1 MSKLLD
7 ADAVRDIALY
17 TDLPAP
23 PSSVGERA
31 PNRAEMAALLD
42 AVATATHPIAG
53 RLKALA
59 HVVRVLRRCPWVD
72 GALRMELHLSED
84 STTVRLF
91 SGRGSDQQRA
101 LPEIVLDVA
110 LDDLR
115 TAMQRTPDLFAQL
128 LMSVVEDQELLVFVL
143 PS

>member
-1 MSKLLD
+1 MGKQLD
-7 ADAVRDIALY
+7 AAVRDIALY
-17 TDLPAP
+17 TDLSAP
-23 PSSVGERA
+23 PSSACERS
-31 PNRAEMAALLD
+31 PTRDEMAELL
-42 AVATATHPIAG
+42 ASVASATHPPAG

-72 GALRMELHLSED
+72 GALRMELQVADD
-84 STTVRLF
+84 STTVHLL
-91 SGRGSDQQRA
+91 SGPGTVRERA

-115 TAMQRTPDLFAQL
+115 TAMQRTPELFAPL
-128 LMSVVEDQELLVFVL
+128 LMSVVEDDDRLVFVA

>member
-1 MSKLLD
+1 MGKQLD
-7 ADAVRDIALY
+7 VAVRDSALY

-23 PSSVGERA
+23 PSSGSERS
-31 PNRAEMAALLD
+31 PTRAEMTELLES
-42 AVATATHPIAG
+42 VASATHPVAG

-72 GALRMELHLSED
+72 GALRLELQLADD
-84 STTVRLF
+84 STTVHLF
-91 SGRGSDQQRA
+91 SGLGSARERA
-101 LPEIVLDVA
+101 LPEMVLDVA

-115 TAMQRTPDLFAQL
+115 TAMQRTPELFAPL
-128 LMSVVEDQELLVFVL
+128 IMSVVEDDNRLVFIA